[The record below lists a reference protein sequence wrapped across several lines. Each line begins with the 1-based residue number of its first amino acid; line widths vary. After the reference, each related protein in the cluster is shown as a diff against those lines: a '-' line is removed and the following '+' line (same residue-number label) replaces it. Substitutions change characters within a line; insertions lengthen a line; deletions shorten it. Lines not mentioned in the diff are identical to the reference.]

1 MMVAAF
7 LRGAFKAFGAIGA
20 AAALCTS
27 AQAQNPTSSAD
38 FRINHAADAKVRG
51 AIELDRLVR
60 CAAARRE
67 NLAQN
72 ILRTRP
78 GSDAED
84 RLAYPFR
91 KVIENCMNDIVTA
104 ISTSNQDL
112 RGAIAEVFFLQ
123 RYAAKPDFARIEH
136 KAVALPEAWS
146 QGKISEYEKIGMLG
160 QDFANCVVA
169 TAPDNADALMRTAIR
184 STGERAEFRRLV
196 PVLGPCL
203 PKGLKMELDVAWLR
217 GVVAEGLLR
226 SMGEWG
232 AKA

>member
-51 AIELDRLVR
+51 
-60 CAAARRE
+60 
-67 NLAQN
+67 
-72 ILRTRP
+72 T
-78 GSDAED
+78 
-84 RLAYPFR
+84 
-91 KVIENCMNDIVTA
+91 
-104 ISTSNQDL
+104 
-112 RGAIAEVFFLQ
+112 
-123 RYAAKPDFARIEH
+123 
-136 KAVALPEAWS
+136 
-146 QGKISEYEKIGMLG
+146 
-160 QDFANCVVA
+160 

-184 STGERAEFRRLV
+184 STGERAAFRRLV

-226 SMGEWG
+226 SMREWG
-232 AKA
+232 ARA